1 MSLSTILI
9 LVLGVSALLMVGLHF
24 VYASRLSDAIKIYE
38 GGGKR
43 LTRARL
49 LRNVVPNSIFSGLL
63 TVGCYW
69 GFREQLFAPGGSWL
83 GALGETLAVIGL
95 YDLLY
100 YCLHRFLFHEWPLL
114 RAVHIVHHTVKLP
127 TTAQSL
133 YVHPVENALGVL
145 LLVACVAIVGPISLA
160 SFAIVLA
167 IHSILNVLIHSGLR
181 FPGRALRPIAYM
193 VDKHARHHAS
203 MRAGNYASITPLPD
217 LLFGTSE

>member
-1 MSLSTILI
+1 MSLPLILI
-9 LVLGVSALLMVGLHF
+9 VVLGVSALLMVGLHF
-24 VYASRLSDAIKIYE
+24 VYASHLSDSIKLYE

-49 LRNVVPNSIFSGLL
+49 LRNVVPNSLFSGVL

-69 GFREQLFAPGGSWL
+69 GMRDILFEPGGSLL
-83 GALGETLAVIGL
+83 GVLGETIAVIGL

-100 YCLHRFLFHEWPLL
+100 YCLHRFLFHEWELM
-114 RAVHIVHHTVKLP
+114 RGVHIVHHTVKYP
-127 TTAQSL
+127 TTAESL

-145 LLVACVAIVGPISLA
+145 LLVACVAVVGPISLA

-181 FPGRALRPIAYM
+181 FRARLLRPITFM

-217 LLFGTSE
+217 ILFGTSD